1 MKEKKKKRKE
11 KKGRGESE
19 TEKVRDPSR
28 RDDATAHAM
37 MLLPMPMR
45 EKPILLPITHAAISC
60 RIPKPEIHLAAAGGC
75 SIYTTQPNFVA
86 PLLQPSLITGI

>member
-37 MLLPMPMR
+37 MLMPMPTR
-45 EKPILLPITHAAISC
+45 ERPILLPSTHTAINC
-60 RIPKPEIHLAAAGGC
+60 RIPKPETHLAAAGGC
-75 SIYTTQPNFVA
+75 SICTAKPSFIA
-86 PLLQPSLITGI
+86 PLL